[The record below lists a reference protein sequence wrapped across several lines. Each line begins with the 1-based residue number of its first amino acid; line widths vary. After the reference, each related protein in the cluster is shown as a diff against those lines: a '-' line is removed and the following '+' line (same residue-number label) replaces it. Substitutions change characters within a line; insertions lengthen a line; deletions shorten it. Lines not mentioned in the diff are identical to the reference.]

1 VDDALLLELVE
12 SAGYSVLE
20 ASRPAEVLQ
29 FARSRESPIHLLIT
43 HVVMPEMT
51 DPELAQRL
59 AAMRP
64 GLRMLFLSGCTEGVV
79 GDKGLLG
86 DGRQLLQKPFTTDAL
101 EAKAREMLDRPAREA
116 R

>member
-1 VDDALLLELVE
+1 LVEDSVDDALLLE

-29 FARSRESPIHLLIT
+29 FAQSRESPIHLLIT

-64 GLRMLFLSGCTEGVV
+64 GLRMLFVSGYTEGVV
-79 GDKGLLG
+79 VEQDRLG
-86 DGRQLLQKPFTTDAL
+86 GQFLQKPFTTDAL
-101 EAKAREMLDRPAREA
+101 EEVREVLDRTARETR
-116 R
+116 

>member
-1 VDDALLLELVE
+1 VDDALRLELLEPE
-12 SAGYSVLE
+12 GYSVLE

-29 FARSRESPIHLLIT
+29 FAQPRESPIHLLIT
-43 HVVMPEMT
+43 HVVMPEMI
-51 DPELAQRL
+51 DPELDQRL

-64 GLRMLFLSGCTEGVV
+64 GLRMLFLSGYTEGVV

-86 DGRQLLQKPFTTDAL
+86 DGRQFLRKPFTTDAL
-101 EAKAREMLDRPAREA
+101 EAEVREMLDRPAREA